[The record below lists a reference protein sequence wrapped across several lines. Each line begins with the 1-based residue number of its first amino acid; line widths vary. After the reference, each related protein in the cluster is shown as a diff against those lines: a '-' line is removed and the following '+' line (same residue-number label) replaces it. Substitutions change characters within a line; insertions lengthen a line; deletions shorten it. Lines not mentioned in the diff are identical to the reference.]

1 MPDLPE
7 EMSAAVNRAQ
17 VRFAFTAAILS
28 MFVGALLGIVITL
41 GLAGPLQPGD
51 DLPRWTILV
60 SEAFIVVPLL
70 VILRNRKMPL
80 VATFRLGNVAPVI
93 WRDALIIAVGVT
105 VLIDEL
111 DRLMAMVFPL
121 PEGLQNGLNFLSF
134 STPFE
139 ALLVIGG
146 AAVVAPIAEEM
157 IFRGFFQGQ
166 LEAGYGDA
174 TRAVIYSALL
184 FMILHF
190 NPWWALQI
198 YLLGMVL
205 GYLTWRTGSIWP
217 AIVLH
222 ALNNLLAV
230 LLVSSGE
237 ADPAWYAVGGHVS
250 PLWILV
256 AAIMT
261 YAGFHSLM
269 ANTQG
274 DHQLPEGGI
283 VAQSK

>member
-1 MPDLPE
+1 MSDLPE
-7 EMSAAVNRAQ
+7 EISAAANRAQ

-28 MFVGALLGIVITL
+28 MFVGALLGIFITL
-41 GLAGPLQPGD
+41 ALAGPLQPGD

-70 VILRNRKMPL
+70 IMLRNRRMPL
-80 VATFRLGNVAPVI
+80 IATFRLGNVAPII
-93 WRDALIIAVGVT
+93 WRDALIIAVGVA
-105 VLIDEL
+105 VLVDEL
-111 DRLMAMVFPL
+111 DRLVTMVFPL
-121 PEGLQNGLNFLSF
+121 PEGLQSGLSFLTF

-174 TRAVIYSALL
+174 TRAVVYSSML
-184 FMILHF
+184 FMVLHF

-217 AIVLH
+217 AVVLH

-230 LLVSSGE
+230 LLASSGE
-237 ADPAWYAVGGHVS
+237 GEPAWYAVGGHVS
-250 PLWILV
+250 VLWILV

-261 YAGFHSLM
+261 YAGFHSLI
-269 ANTQG
+269 ANTQK
-274 DHQLPEGGI
+274 DHQLPEGGA
-283 VAQSK
+283 VA

>member
-1 MPDLPE
+1 
-7 EMSAAVNRAQ
+7 
-17 VRFAFTAAILS
+17 
-28 MFVGALLGIVITL
+28 MFVGALLGIVLML
-41 GLAGPLQPGD
+41 GLAGPLLPGD

-174 TRAVIYSALL
+174 TRAVVYSALL
-184 FMILHF
+184 FMVLHF

-237 ADPAWYAVGGHVS
+237 AAPAWYAVGGHVS

-283 VAQSK
+283 VA